1 VKRIVLTYLGILL
14 FAAAPILV
22 AITSGYAAQAL
33 GCRVDEGSNHPCMIL
48 GLDWGSFFY
57 FLFVSGWFSILTIPL
72 GAVVLAGVTI
82 FLVVRRIRRLSITSP
97 GS

>member
-22 AITSGYAAQAL
+22 AITFGYAAQAF

-48 GLDWGSFFY
+48 GVDWGSFFY
-57 FLFVSGWFSILTIPL
+57 FLFVSGWFSILTVPL
-72 GAVVLAGVTI
+72 GAVVMAGLTI
-82 FLVVRRIRRLSITSP
+82 FLVVRRIRRLAITSP